1 MQRRTLFATA
11 IALVIGLAASYLLR
25 RQQGREATQMAAGE
39 SARAVADASGGAVVA
54 LAVGTAVIEG
64 EVQFTGAAPTAGKLH
79 READP
84 YCARREMTDPTVLV
98 ANGRLANAWV
108 PITKGA
114 PGGAAPATP
123 GELDQQDCMY
133 APRATTAV
141 VAQEIGARYDD
152 PILANSPTSV
162 GAS

>member
-79 READP
+79 RYSGENV
-84 YCARREMTDPTVLV
+84 CLGLARRKW
-98 ANGRLANAWV
+98 NGRRR
-108 PITKGA
+108 
-114 PGGAAPATP
+114 
-123 GELDQQDCMY
+123 D
-133 APRATTAV
+133 RATRDG
-141 VAQEIGARYDD
+141 VARGT
-152 PILANSPTSV
+152 LAS
-162 GAS
+162 AD